1 LNKFV
6 INDSPYLTTYFSSH
20 NNDTLTTINQINWVN
35 IFVPSGIVPDCRLDS
50 TSVVATGADFTNSKF
65 GDLTNSI
72 VEMNKITFKVYPNPT
87 EGLISIDSDKK
98 SLNFVIYNS
107 LGKVVK
113 QNNTD
118 LSDLENGI
126 YIINADGHTEKV
138 IVKK

>member
-1 LNKFV
+1 
-6 INDSPYLTTYFSSH
+6 
-20 NNDTLTTINQINWVN
+20 
-35 IFVPSGIVPDCRLDS
+35 
-50 TSVVATGADFTNSKF
+50 
-65 GDLTNSI
+65 
-72 VEMNKITFKVYPNPT
+72 
-87 EGLISIDSDKK
+87 
-98 SLNFVIYNS
+98 